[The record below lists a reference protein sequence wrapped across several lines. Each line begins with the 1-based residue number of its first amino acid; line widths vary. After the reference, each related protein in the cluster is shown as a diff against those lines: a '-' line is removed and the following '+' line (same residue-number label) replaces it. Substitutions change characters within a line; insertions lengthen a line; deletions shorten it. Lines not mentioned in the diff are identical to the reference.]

1 MSRNVIGRAERNKA
15 KTATTAESNNIE
27 IIPATQTESTK
38 TETWVQTVAKEQP
51 KAAEQPA
58 TVSLQQQHLNK
69 IEKHRQSSRNYY
81 YNHKEKVIAR
91 IVAKR
96 REKKKQRYEQKLEEV
111 KKEEA
116 KADRKDAGVLRNE
129 EGKKAV

>member
-1 MSRNVIGRAERNKA
+1 MSRNVIGRAGRNKA
-15 KTATTAESNNIE
+15 TATSADNSNIE
-27 IIPATQTESTK
+27 IIPSTTTK
-38 TETWVQTVAKEQP
+38 TETKEQQPAAVEQP

-58 TVSLQQQHLNK
+58 TVSLQQQKVNS

-91 IVAKR
+91 IIAKR
-96 REKKKQRYEQKLEEV
+96 REKKMQRYEQKLEAV

-116 KADRKDAGVLRNE
+116 KADRKDAEVLRNGE
-129 EGKKAV
+129 TKKDV

>member
-15 KTATTAESNNIE
+15 TATSADNSNIE
-27 IIPATQTESTK
+27 IIPSTTTK
-38 TETWVQTVAKEQP
+38 TETKEQPTAAVEQP

-69 IEKHRQSSRNYY
+69 IEKHRQNSRNYY
-81 YNHKEKVIAR
+81 YKHKEKVIAR

-96 REKKKQRYEQKLEEV
+96 REKKKQRYEQKLDAV

-116 KADRKDAGVLRNE
+116 KADRKDAEVLRNGE
-129 EGKKAV
+129 TKKNV

>member
-1 MSRNVIGRAERNKA
+1 MSRNVIGRAGRNKA
-15 KTATTAESNNIE
+15 TATSADNSNIE
-27 IIPATQTESTK
+27 IIPSTTTK
-38 TETWVQTVAKEQP
+38 TETKEQQPAAVEQP

-58 TVSLQQQHLNK
+58 TVSLQQQKVNS

-91 IVAKR
+91 IIAKR
-96 REKKKQRYEQKLEEV
+96 REKKKQRYEQKLEAV

-116 KADRKDAGVLRNE
+116 KADRKDAEVLRNGE
-129 EGKKAV
+129 TKKDV